1 MSNSDEKKSLSNTIT
16 NLPVINESKKIPVNI
31 EAERALLGSI
41 ITNNKAFESVE
52 NILIEDDFSEPQNR
66 MIYSFISKLIG
77 RGQIADL
84 NTLKTYLDDEEFFNE
99 NGSLEYLLKI
109 CENSLSIINANHYA
123 KVIKELSQR
132 RQLIDVGTKLVNDSF
147 SYNLDIEVDSLIER
161 TEQNLMMLY

>member
-84 NTLKTYLDDEEFFNE
+84 NTLKTYLDDEE
-99 NGSLEYLLKI
+99 
-109 CENSLSIINANHYA
+109 LSMLIIMQ
-123 KVIKELSQR
+123 K
-132 RQLIDVGTKLVNDSF
+132 
-147 SYNLDIEVDSLIER
+147 
-161 TEQNLMMLY
+161 